1 MAELLSHAL
10 LAFAA
15 FTALGWAVDWLDRGW
30 VVVGM
35 VGSLFP
41 DLNRLGLLVGGHA
54 VEGVLGIPF
63 DWSGLHTLGGVV
75 ALAGAGALCFGTHRE
90 RLRAFGLLTAGGGS
104 HLAVDAVKAWADG
117 AGGAHL
123 FPVSWWRAPTPGWYV
138 SADRWVLVL
147 AAVVAGAVLLADRYR
162 RGPASRRTEPDGT
175 DSRNH

>member
-1 MAELLSHAL
+1 MAELLSHVL

-15 FTALGWAVDWLDRGW
+15 FTVLGWAIDWLDRGW

-41 DLNRLGLLVGGHA
+41 DLNRLDLLVGSHA

-75 ALAGAGALCFGTHRE
+75 VLAGAGALCFRSRRE
-90 RLRAFGLLTAGGGS
+90 RWRAFALLVAGGLS

-117 AGGAHL
+117 AGGAFL

-138 SADRWVLVL
+138 SADRWVLLVA
-147 AAVVAGAVLLADRYR
+147 AAVAAAVLLVDRYHAGQSGDR
-162 RGPASRRTEPDGT
+162 PEAGR
-175 DSRNH
+175 SRNH

>member
-1 MAELLSHAL
+1 MAELLSHVL

-41 DLNRLGLLVGGHA
+41 DLNRLELLISSHTI
-54 VEGVLGIPF
+54 EGVLGIPF
-63 DWSGLHTLGGVV
+63 GWSGLHTLGGVV
-75 ALAGAGALCFGTHRE
+75 ALAGAGALCFRSRRE
-90 RLRAFGLLTAGGGS
+90 RLRAFGLLGAGGLS
-104 HLAVDAVKAWADG
+104 HLVVDGVKAWADG
-117 AGGAHL
+117 AGGAFL

-147 AAVVAGAVLLADRYR
+147 AAAVAGTVLLVDRYR
-162 RGPASRRTEPDGT
+162 RGSADRGTGPDGRS
-175 DSRNH
+175 SRNH